1 MVKPIPVEA
10 FTMTPEQSFEVAK
23 MKAFVSQIHREEL
36 ESMLISYMEQN
47 IYIKNVVSMVAK
59 GEY

>member
-10 FTMTPEQSFEVAK
+10 FTMSAEQSFEVAK
-23 MKAFVSQIHREEL
+23 MKTYVSQIPRQEL

-47 IYIKNVVSMVAK
+47 MYIKNVVSMIAK